1 MAMAAEVT
9 RRRFTADEYQ
19 AMGRAGILREDD
31 RVELID
37 GEVLA
42 MSPIG
47 PPHIGAVNRLTRLFS
62 RCAGDEAVV
71 QVQGTVRL
79 DMHSEP
85 QPDLVLLRPRA
96 DFYSTALAGPADV
109 LLAIEVAQS
118 SLGYDRG
125 IKADLYARRGIVE
138 YWIVD
143 LNGGV
148 LTRYSEPAY
157 GRYRTVEAV
166 PSDIPF
172 APRLLPSC
180 VVTTHDVF
188 G

>member
-1 MAMAAEVT
+1 MAVEVS

-47 PPHIGAVNRLTRLFS
+47 PPHVGAVNRLNHLFGRLV
-62 RCAGDEAVV
+62 ADDAIV
-71 QVQGTVRL
+71 QVQLPVRL
-79 DMHSEP
+79 DPYSEP
-85 QPDLVLLRPRA
+85 QPDLVLLKPRD
-96 DFYSTALAGPADV
+96 DFYGTAAAGPADI
-109 LLAIEVAQS
+109 LLAVEVSQS
-118 SLGYDRG
+118 SLAYDRG
-125 IKADLYARRGIVE
+125 VKAALYARRGVAE

-143 LNGGV
+143 LVHGAV
-148 LTRYSEPAY
+148 IRHTDPVE
-157 GRYRTVEAV
+157 GRYRHAAAV
-166 PSDIPF
+166 AHDEPF
-172 APRLLPSC
+172 APALLPTC
-180 VVTTHDVF
+180 IVTTRDIF

>member
-1 MAMAAEVT
+1 MAVEVS

-47 PPHIGAVNRLTRLFS
+47 PPHTGTVNRLTRLFS
-62 RCAGDEAVV
+62 VRVGETAIV
-71 QVQGTVRL
+71 QVQLPVRL
-79 DMHSEP
+79 DPHSEP
-85 QPDLVLLRPRA
+85 QPDLVLLKPRA
-96 DFYSTALAGPADV
+96 DFYGTAAAAPDDI
-109 LLAIEVAQS
+109 LLAVEVAQS
-118 SLGYDRG
+118 SLAFDRG
-125 IKADLYARRGIVE
+125 IKADLYARRNVAE

-143 LNGGV
+143 LVHGTV
-148 LTRYSEPAY
+148 IRHIDPAG
-157 GRYRTVEAV
+157 GRYRQVAV
-166 PSDIPF
+166 VPPDEPF
-172 APRLLPSC
+172 APALIPAC
-180 VVTTHDVF
+180 VVTTRDIL

>member
-1 MAMAAEVT
+1 MAVEVT

-19 AMGRAGILREDD
+19 AMGRAGILRKDD

-62 RCAGDEAVV
+62 RRAGDEAVV
-71 QVQGTVRL
+71 QVQGAVRL

-96 DFYSTALAGPADV
+96 DFYGTTLAGPADI
-109 LLAIEVAQS
+109 LLAVEVAQS
-118 SLGYDRG
+118 SLAYDRG
-125 IKADLYARRGIVE
+125 VKADLYARRGIAE
-138 YWIVD
+138 YWLVD
-143 LNGGV
+143 LNDSV
-148 LTRYSEPAY
+148 VTRYTDPAN
-157 GRYRTVEAV
+157 GRYRRVAAV
-166 PSDIPF
+166 PPDEPF
-172 APRLLPSC
+172 APALLAGC
-180 VVTTHDVF
+180 TVTTRDIL